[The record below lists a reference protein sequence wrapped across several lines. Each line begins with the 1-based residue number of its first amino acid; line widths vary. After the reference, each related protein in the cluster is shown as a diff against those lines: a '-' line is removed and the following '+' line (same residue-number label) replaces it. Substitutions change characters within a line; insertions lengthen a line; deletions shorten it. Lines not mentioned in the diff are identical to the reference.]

1 MQVLRS
7 VLFMPGS
14 NVRALEK
21 ARTLDAD
28 AVIFDLEDAVSPNAK
43 HQARENVVAAL
54 TEGGYKNRV
63 VVRINGLG
71 TPWWQDDIKALA
83 DLSFSGI
90 VLPKP
95 SSAEDVLT
103 CIKLIQKVGLPDVLP
118 LWLMA
123 ETPECVANCEE
134 IFSAHPRVKVV
145 VMGTSDLSKEL
156 RLPNDPERQGLQYA
170 LGRCLNAA
178 RVCGLDI
185 IDGVFGEL
193 HDDEGFARQCEQ
205 GRALG
210 FDGKS
215 LIHPNQISEANAC
228 FAPTPQQLEDSAQI
242 VEAWRAAEKAG
253 SGIVVVN
260 GRMIE
265 ALHVQQAL
273 RVLAMADFIQ
283 RRES

>member
-7 VLFMPGS
+7 VLYMPGS
-14 NVRALEK
+14 NARALDK

-28 AVIFDLEDAVSPNAK
+28 AVIFDLEDAVAPSAK
-43 HQARENVVAAL
+43 AQARDNVRTAISI
-54 TEGGYKNRV
+54 GGYKNRV
-63 VVRINGLG
+63 IVRINGLD
-71 TPWWQDDIKALA
+71 TPWWREDIEALA

-90 VLPKP
+90 LLPKP
-95 SSAEDVLT
+95 NSVEDVLT
-103 CIKLIQKVGLPDVLP
+103 CVDAITSVGLPDILP

-123 ETPECVANCEE
+123 ETTECIANAEA
-134 IFSAHPRVKVV
+134 IFAAHSRVKVV

-156 RLPNDPERQGLQYA
+156 RLPHDPDRLGLQYA

-178 RVCGLDI
+178 RMCGLEI
-185 IDGVFGEL
+185 IDGVFGDL
-193 HDDEGFARQCEQ
+193 HDEEGFARQCDQ

-215 LIHPNQISEANAC
+215 LIHPKQIGEANAC
-228 FAPTPQQLEDSAQI
+228 FAPTPQQLEDSAAI
-242 VEAWRAAEKAG
+242 VEAWRAAEHEG
-253 SGIVVVN
+253 TGIVVVN